1 MASHYKEFINSSDS
15 NNYCFMPFV
24 NVSTIGYINQ
34 TLKYPQVAP
43 LSDWIGLNGKWL
55 GLAINI
61 LLCFFGM
68 TVNGLI
74 GVVSIKDKV
83 LRSENITPAIISLVG
98 ANFLSCL
105 TGLLY
110 YLLFSFSSD
119 FTFQVQIVCK
129 LIAAFGYGLV
139 ICSIFNIL
147 GIGLCKFIRL
157 YFLTT
162 AKEENFRRACTF
174 VAGLAWI
181 VSFLVSFPTAI
192 GRWGQIHFE
201 CNSRFCAII
210 NINADGSHTGYSVAT
225 IYYSSYIVVGIL
237 NILLNIAIYYK
248 IRSYIKTI
256 KTEASHIGNLST
268 VMTMKYMKKERK
280 AVKLMGADSVLYAI
294 FPIPRAI
301 LFILEPYARTT
312 IEWLSKATLTLWGLT
327 AVIEPILLLIFQE
340 KYRREI
346 KKILKITYLSTINKF
361 TTSHST
367 VNTHVTNQ
375 C

>member
-1 MASHYKEFINSSDS
+1 
-15 NNYCFMPFV
+15 
-24 NVSTIGYINQ
+24 
-34 TLKYPQVAP
+34 
-43 LSDWIGLNGKWL
+43 
-55 GLAINI
+55 
-61 LLCFFGM
+61 M

-181 VSFLVSFPTAI
+181 VSFVVSFPTAI

-248 IRSYIKTI
+248 IRNYIETI
-256 KTEASHIGNLST
+256 VSDIGNLNA
-268 VMTMKYMKKERK
+268 VMKMDYMKKERK
-280 AVKLMGADSVLYAI
+280 AVKIMGADSLLYAI
-294 FPIPRAI
+294 FPIPRAV
-301 LFILEPYARTT
+301 LYILEPYPGMT
-312 IEWLSKATLTLWGLT
+312 IDWVSKVFLTLWAST
-327 AVIEPILLLIFQE
+327 AIIEPILLITFHE
-340 KYRREI
+340 KYRAKIR
-346 KKILKITYLSTINKF
+346 KILKSIYSSIKNRF
-361 TTSHST
+361 TTT
-367 VNTHVTNQ
+367 I
-375 C
+375 